1 MAFPTNEELTRLAEP
16 VVARYGM
23 DIENLGTVR
32 SGKKSRVDIALDS
45 DSRPTLD
52 ELEEVSNELSQ
63 LFDEAEERGELNFG
77 PGYTLELSTPG
88 VEMPLMKPRHFRRN
102 RGRVIALGE
111 GKERQLWRI
120 GPMDAGEGQVALV
133 RAVKKGEEVRVFPV
147 SELAG
152 TVVEIE
158 FKASPEAEMELAE
171 QSFEQLEAVA
181 SPHREDNK

>member
-32 SGKKSRVDIALDS
+32 SGKKSRVDIAVDS

-52 ELEEVSNELSQ
+52 DLEEVSNELSQ

-77 PGYTLELSTPG
+77 PGYTLELTTPG
-88 VEMPLMKPRHFRRN
+88 VGMPLTKPRHFRRN

-120 GPMDAGEGQVALV
+120 GPMDAAEEQVALV
-133 RAVKKGEEVRVFPV
+133 QADKKGEQVRVLPV

-152 TVVEIE
+152 AVVEIE
-158 FKASPEAEMELAE
+158 FNAPPAEEVALADTTFEEL
-171 QSFEQLEAVA
+171 
-181 SPHREDNK
+181 DK